1 MCLLVRN
8 NFPGLLVAN
17 YWLISQKAVWRRL
30 RIVMLWVIRGS
41 NSNWEAF
48 LDPAIES
55 SPGDAK
61 YDAAVKTESKLVP
74 IKCTGWREMPDSH
87 PSDASLERSPNLL
100 PFYSKPGG
108 LVLWWAL
115 VLLTTTPVLVW
126 SSSTELYRGCA
137 NSETRTVCGISW
149 VSLDWKSTPFHLPK
163 SLS

>member
-1 MCLLVRN
+1 M
-8 NFPGLLVAN
+8 
-17 YWLISQKAVWRRL
+17 I
-30 RIVMLWVIRGS
+30 LWVIHGS

-48 LDPAIES
+48 LDPAIEP

-61 YDAAVKTESKLVP
+61 YDAAVKMESKLVP

-115 VLLTTTPVLVW
+115 VLLTTTPVLV
-126 SSSTELYRGCA
+126 
-137 NSETRTVCGISW
+137 
-149 VSLDWKSTPFHLPK
+149 
-163 SLS
+163 